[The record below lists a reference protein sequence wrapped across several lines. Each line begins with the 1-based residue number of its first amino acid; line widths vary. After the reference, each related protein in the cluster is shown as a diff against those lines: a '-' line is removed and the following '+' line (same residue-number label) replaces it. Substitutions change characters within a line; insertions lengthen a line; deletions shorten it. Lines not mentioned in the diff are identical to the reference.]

1 MRGLEVR
8 GSKVAQR
15 CGSIL
20 TSILMAAVFAA
31 VIVSWT
37 GKSFA
42 GEPEVSSDA
51 KSKTGGSGLQVS
63 LLYPANGVL
72 GSNQTQMIQVGVT
85 VTPKTGTSLG
95 SYRLHAENA
104 DAVRPPRILS
114 AVPSHQGIFCTD
126 GERAKVGAG

>member
-8 GSKVAQR
+8 GSKVVQR

-51 KSKTGGSGLQVS
+51 KSKAGGSGLQVS

-95 SYRLHAENA
+95 SYRLMLKMRTPSGHLAFSQQFRVTKAYSVLTVNA
-104 DAVRPPRILS
+104 
-114 AVPSHQGIFCTD
+114 QQ
-126 GERAKVGAG
+126 VGAG